1 MNVRD
6 DTPFRLLTRHF
17 FGALFDLGFL
27 SESQTSSLAQLIAG
41 IAGALLAAGFILA
54 RVMMYRYG
62 ALADLPNAALYEQ
75 TFLTDHV
82 FLIAVP
88 MWIVA
93 FVAVLVGPSLLPDET
108 DFRVLGAMPVTRPVV
123 FGAKLA
129 ALVLFIGLFVAAS
142 EAALLPMFTV
152 TTISPHREHAYAAL
166 LPAYLVT
173 GALGALFAALSV
185 TAVQALLLLLVPR
198 RVLLTVSA
206 ATGSLML
213 FALVVGVPLVGHVPS
228 FAQAFSSGSPWLR
241 VFPPAWFVGL
251 EQWFVGESQYS
262 ALALAALGALL
273 VAGSIAGA
281 AYLVLYRHFD
291 RVMIRPA
298 RGDAPTIAVR
308 ATRTGGVLRRPAFTA
323 VWAFTWLTLRRS
335 ALHQGV
341 LVAVA
346 ALGVAVVI
354 SHVLGLDVRAAFA
367 TSGWRRREL
376 IGALTWAPFV
386 LMFTVA
392 LAVRAA
398 LLVPIESRA
407 NWIFRLTE
415 QPGTRAQQMDAPAG
429 AMVCLGV
436 IAPCALLAPVQWMLA
451 GPVSVMSVIVTA
463 LCGGVLVE
471 LLLLDWRRVPFTC
484 SYLLGKGAV
493 PLTLLKAV
501 FSFVFFTN
509 VGAALA
515 RVSRTSPGSAG
526 VLVLAVLLATV
537 IALRRLRT
545 HLRTQEPLEYEDTL
559 PSEMN
564 PLRLSPD

>member
-1 MNVRD
+1 MNVRS
-6 DTPFRLLTRHF
+6 DTAFRLLTRHF
-17 FGALFDLGFL
+17 FTALFDLGFL
-27 SESQTSSLAQLIAG
+27 SESRTSSLAQLIAG
-41 IAGALLAAGFILA
+41 IAGALLASGFILA

-62 ALADLPNAALYEQ
+62 ALRDLPNAVLYQ
-75 TFLTDHV
+75 QIFLTDHV

-108 DFRVLGAMPVTRPVV
+108 DFRVLGVLPVTRPVV

-152 TTISPHREHAYAAL
+152 TTISPHREHAYFVL
-166 LPAYLVT
+166 LAVYLFT

-213 FALVVGVPLVGHVPS
+213 FGLVVGVPLVGHVPS
-228 FAQAFSSGSPWLR
+228 FAEAFSAGSRWLF

-251 EQWFVGESQYS
+251 EHWLIGESQYS
-262 ALALAALGALL
+262 SLALFATGALV
-273 VAGSIAGA
+273 VAGTIAAA

-298 RGDAPTIAVR
+298 RGDGAVIEVR
-308 ATRTGGVLRRPAFTA
+308 PGRHGGVLRRPAFTA

-346 ALGVAVVI
+346 AVGVAVVT
-354 SHVLGLDVRAAFA
+354 SHVLGLDVRAAFG
-367 TSGWRRREL
+367 TTDWRRREL
-376 IGALTWAPFV
+376 ITALTWAPFV
-386 LMFTVA
+386 LMFAIA

-415 QPGTRAQQMDAPAG
+415 QPGTRAQQMDAA
-429 AMVCLGV
+429 AATMVCLGV
-436 IAPCALLAPVQWMLA
+436 IGPGAIIAPVQWMLT
-451 GPVSVMSVIVTA
+451 GPVSVMPVMVTA
-463 LCGGVLVE
+463 LCGVVLVE

-484 SYLLGKGAV
+484 SYLLGKGAL
-493 PLTLLKAV
+493 PLTLLKSV

-515 RVSRTSPGSAG
+515 RISRISPGG
-526 VLVLAVLLATV
+526 TGLMVLAVLVAAV
-537 IALRRLRT
+537 IALRRLRR
-545 HLRTQEPLEYEDTL
+545 HLRTEEPLEYEDTL

>member
-27 SESQTSSLAQLIAG
+27 SESHTSSLAQLISG
-41 IAGALLAAGFILA
+41 IAGALLAAGLILA

-62 ALADLPNAALYEQ
+62 ALGDMPNAELYQQ

-93 FVAVLVGPSLLPDET
+93 FVAVLAGPSLLPDET
-108 DFRVLGAMPVTRPVV
+108 DFRILGAMPVTRPVV
-123 FGAKLA
+123 FGAKVA

-152 TTISPHREHAYAAL
+152 TTISPHREHAYVVL
-166 LPAYLVT
+166 LAAYLVT
-173 GALGALFAALSV
+173 GALGALFAAFAV

-213 FALVVGVPLVGHVPS
+213 FALVIAVPLVSHVPS
-228 FAQAFSSGSPWLR
+228 FAEAFSSGSRWLF
-241 VFPPAWFVGL
+241 VFPPAWFAGL
-251 EQWFVGESQYS
+251 EQWLIGESRYS
-262 ALALAALGALL
+262 ALAAAAAGALL
-273 VAGSIAGA
+273 VAGAIAAA

-291 RVMIRPA
+291 RVMLRPA
-298 RGDAPTIAVR
+298 RGDAPGIPVQPAR
-308 ATRTGGVLRRPAFTA
+308 AGGALRRPAFTA

-346 ALGVAVVI
+346 ALGVAVVM

-367 TSGWRRREL
+367 TTGWRRREL
-376 IGALTWAPFV
+376 ISALTWAPFV
-386 LMFTVA
+386 LMFASA

-415 QPGTRAQQMDAPAG
+415 QPGTRAQQMDAAAG
-429 AMVCLGV
+429 TMVCLGV
-436 IAPCALLAPVQWMLA
+436 IGPCALLAPVQWILA
-451 GPVSVMSVIVTA
+451 GPVSLMSVIVTA
-463 LCGGVLVE
+463 LFGVVLVE

-493 PLTLLKAV
+493 PLTLLKSV
-501 FSFVFFTN
+501 FAFVFFTN

-526 VLVLAVLLATV
+526 LVVIAILLAAV
-537 IALRRLRT
+537 IALRRLRMRLCT
-545 HLRTQEPLEYEDTL
+545 EEPLEYEDTM

>member
-1 MNVRD
+1 MNVRN

-17 FGALFDLGFL
+17 FSALFDLGFL

-41 IAGALLAAGFILA
+41 IAGALLASGFILA

-62 ALADLPNAALYEQ
+62 ALQDLPNATLYQQ

-152 TTISPHREHAYAAL
+152 TTISPHREHAYFVL
-166 LPAYLVT
+166 LAAYLST
-173 GALGALFAALSV
+173 AALGALFAALSV
-185 TAVQALLLLLVPR
+185 TALQALLLLLVPR

-228 FAQAFSSGSPWLR
+228 FAQAFESGSRWLFL
-241 VFPPAWFVGL
+241 FPPAWFVGL
-251 EQWFVGESQYS
+251 EQWLAGESQYGS
-262 ALALAALGALL
+262 LAVAAVGGLL
-273 VAGSIAGA
+273 VAGTTAAA

-298 RGDAPTIAVR
+298 RGDGPLIALR
-308 ATRTGGVLRRPAFTA
+308 PSRPGGVLRRPAFTA

-341 LVAVA
+341 MVAIA
-346 ALGVAVVI
+346 ALGVAVVM
-354 SHVLGLDVRAAFA
+354 SHVLDLDLHAAFA
-367 TSGWRRREL
+367 TTDWRRREL
-376 IGALTWAPFV
+376 ISALTWAPFV
-386 LMFTVA
+386 LMFAIA

-415 QPGTRAQQMDAPAG
+415 QPGTRAQQMDAA
-429 AMVCLGV
+429 AATMVCLGV
-436 IAPCALLAPVQWMLA
+436 IAPCVLVAPVQWMLA
-451 GPVSVMSVIVTA
+451 GPVSLMAAIVTA
-463 LCGGVLVE
+463 LCGMVLVE
-471 LLLLDWRRVPFTC
+471 ILLLDWRRVPFTC

-493 PLTLLKAV
+493 PLTLLKGV

-515 RVSRTSPGSAG
+515 RVGRTSPGSAG
-526 VLVLAVLLATV
+526 LVVIAVLLATV
-537 IALRRLRT
+537 IALRRLRR
-545 HLRTQEPLEYEDTL
+545 HLRTEEPLEYEDTL

>member
-1 MNVRD
+1 MNVRA
-6 DTPFRLLTRHF
+6 DTPFRLLSRHF
-17 FGALFDLGFL
+17 FAALFDLGFL

-41 IAGALLAAGFILA
+41 IAGALLASGFILA

-62 ALADLPNAALYEQ
+62 ALQDMPNAALYQQ

-152 TTISPHREHAYAAL
+152 TTISPHREHAYFVL
-166 LPAYLVT
+166 LAAYLVT

-198 RVLLTVSA
+198 RILLTVSA

-213 FALVVGVPLVGHVPS
+213 FALVVAVPLVGHVPS
-228 FAQAFSSGSPWLR
+228 FAQAFSSGSRWLFM
-241 VFPPAWFVGL
+241 FPPAWFVGL
-251 EQWFVGESQYS
+251 EQWLIGESQYGS
-262 ALALAALGALL
+262 LALVAVTGLL
-273 VAGSIAGA
+273 VACTIAA
-281 AYLVLYRHFD
+281 TAYLVLYRHFD

-298 RGDAPTIAVR
+298 RGGGSAIVFRPGR
-308 ATRTGGVLRRPAFTA
+308 SGGVLRRPAFTA

-346 ALGVAVVI
+346 ALGVAVVM
-354 SHVLGLDVRAAFA
+354 SHVLGLDLRAAFGS
-367 TSGWRRREL
+367 TDWRRREL
-376 IGALTWAPFV
+376 ISALTWAPFV
-386 LMFTVA
+386 LMFAIA

-415 QPGTRAQQMDAPAG
+415 QPGTRAQQMDAAAG
-429 AMVCLGV
+429 TMVCLGV
-436 IAPCALLAPVQWMLA
+436 IAPCVLVAPVQWMLA
-451 GPVSVMSVIVTA
+451 GPVSLMPAVVTV
-463 LCGGVLVE
+463 LCGVVLVE
-471 LLLLDWRRVPFTC
+471 ILLLDWRRVPFTC

-493 PLTLLKAV
+493 PLTLLKGV

-509 VGAALA
+509 GGAALA
-515 RVSRTSPGSAG
+515 RFIRPSPGTGLIAI
-526 VLVLAVLLATV
+526 AVLLATV

-545 HLRTQEPLEYEDTL
+545 HLRTEEPLEYEDTL

>member
-17 FGALFDLGFL
+17 FRALFDLGFL
-27 SESQTSSLAQLIAG
+27 SESTTSSLAQLIAG
-41 IAGALLAAGFILA
+41 IAGALLASGFILA

-62 ALADLPNAALYEQ
+62 ALHDLPNATLYQQ

-93 FVAVLVGPSLLPDET
+93 FVAVLVGSSLLPDET
-108 DFRVLGAMPVTRPVV
+108 DFRVLGALPVTRPVV

-129 ALVLFIGLFVAAS
+129 ALVLFIGLFVAAA

-152 TTISPHREHAYAAL
+152 TTISPHREHAYFAL
-166 LPAYLVT
+166 LGAYLVS

-185 TAVQALLLLLVPR
+185 TGVQALLLLLVPR
-198 RVLLTVSA
+198 RVALTVSA

-213 FALVVGVPLVGHVPS
+213 FALVVAVPLVGHVPS
-228 FAQAFSSGSPWLR
+228 FAQAFSSGSRWLFL
-241 VFPPAWFVGL
+241 FPPAWFVGL
-251 EQWFVGESQYS
+251 EQWLIGESQYGT
-262 ALALAALGALL
+262 LALAAVTALL
-273 VAGSIAGA
+273 AAGTIAAA

-298 RGDAPTIAVR
+298 RGDAPAIALR
-308 ATRTGGVLRRPAFTA
+308 PRRTGGVLRRPGFTA

-346 ALGVAVVI
+346 ALGVAVVM
-354 SHVLGLDVRAAFA
+354 STVLGLDWRSAFA
-367 TSGWRRREL
+367 ATDWRRRDL
-376 IGALTWAPFV
+376 ISAFTWATFV
-386 LMFTVA
+386 LMFA
-392 LAVRAA
+392 NAFAVRSA

-415 QPGTRAQQMDAPAG
+415 QPGTRPQQMDAAAG
-429 AMVCLGV
+429 TMVCLGV
-436 IAPCALLAPVQWMLA
+436 IAPCALLAPLQWMLA
-451 GPVSVMSVIVTA
+451 GPVSLVPTIVAA
-463 LCGGVLVE
+463 LCGVVFVE
-471 LLLLDWRRVPFTC
+471 VLLLDWRRVPFTC
-484 SYLLGKGAV
+484 SYLLGKEFV
-493 PLTLLKAV
+493 PLTLLKGV
-501 FSFVFFTN
+501 FAFLFFTN
-509 VGAALA
+509 VGWALA
-515 RVSRTSPGSAG
+515 RASRMSPQSAG
-526 VLVLAVLLATV
+526 VIVITILAAAL

-545 HLRTQEPLEYEDTL
+545 RFRTEEPLEYEDTL

>member
-1 MNVRD
+1 MSVRA
-6 DTPFRLLTRHF
+6 DTPFRLLTHHF
-17 FGALFDLGFL
+17 FSALFDLGFL
-27 SESQTSSLAQLIAG
+27 SESRTSALAQLIAG

-62 ALADLPNAALYEQ
+62 ALRDLPNAILYQ
-75 TFLTDHV
+75 QLFLTDHV

-108 DFRVLGAMPVTRPVV
+108 DFRVLGVLPVTRPVV

-152 TTISPHREHAYAAL
+152 TTISPHREHSYFVL
-166 LPAYLVT
+166 LAAYLFT

-185 TAVQALLLLLVPR
+185 TAIQALLLLFVPR

-213 FALVVGVPLVGHVPS
+213 FSLVVGVPLVGHVPS
-228 FAQAFSSGSPWLR
+228 FAQAFSSGSRWLFM
-241 VFPPAWFVGL
+241 FPPAWFVGL
-251 EQWFVGESQYS
+251 EHWLIGESQYGS
-262 ALALAALGALL
+262 LALLGVTALL
-273 VAGSIAGA
+273 VAGAIAAA
-281 AYLVLYRHFD
+281 AYVVLYRNFD

-298 RGDAPTIAVR
+298 RGDGQAIALR
-308 ATRTGGVLRRPAFTA
+308 PRRTSGVLRRPAFSA

-346 ALGVAVVI
+346 ALGVAVVT
-354 SHVLGLDVRAAFA
+354 SHVLGLDVRAAFGTA
-367 TSGWRRREL
+367 DWRRREL
-376 IGALTWAPFV
+376 ISALTWAPFV
-386 LMFTVA
+386 LIFAIA

-415 QPGTRAQQMDAPAG
+415 QPGTRAQQMDAA
-429 AMVCLGV
+429 ALTMVCLGV
-436 IAPCALLAPVQWMLA
+436 IAPCAIVAPVQWMLA
-451 GPVSVMSVIVTA
+451 GPVSVMPAMVTA
-463 LCGGVLVE
+463 LGGVILVE

-493 PLTLLKAV
+493 PLTLLKGV
-501 FSFVFFTN
+501 FSFVVFTN

-526 VLVLAVLLATV
+526 LVVLVVLLATG
-537 IALRRLRT
+537 IALRRLRRRLCT
-545 HLRTQEPLEYEDTL
+545 EEPLEYEDTL